1 LNNLN
6 SNRDLLFAVFLSG
19 DGNFHLQSKLRCKD
33 LKVDPALFGDSAFF
47 TPTLRTQNY
56 IEAAK
61 KWITTDKVSV
71 YIYSLNAVM

>member
-6 SNRDLLFAVFLSG
+6 SDRDLLFVVFLSG

-47 TPTLRTQNY
+47 TPILTTQNY

-61 KWITTDKVSV
+61 KSITTDKVSFH
-71 YIYSLNAVM
+71 IYSLNAVV